1 MGSSDGEALAAGCR
15 LGTRV
20 AAPDAT
26 GPAVPVVPAVGS
38 GLFES
43 GTISVALSRL
53 TPAANAR
60 GTARRHHRESPVRL
74 RAVDHHDCAAPRPP
88 ISDWRAPRTYE
99 GRGGV
104 FPRNPPAQAPATPRC
119 GSGRPSPR
127 THGQFECRPLSAR
140 RTIQCIEPPLAKG
153 ALRKPLSGSPSPALG
168 QNDLVPVRTGSR
180 SEGSRRIL
188 GAVNRE
194 IDPGRLNA
202 LAGPEAVGGGDLRV
216 VAARG

>member
-1 MGSSDGEALAAGCR
+1 MLAAACR

-26 GPAVPVVPAVGS
+26 DPAIPVVPGVGRR
-38 GLFES
+38 LLAS
-43 GTISVALSRL
+43 GTMSIALSRP
-53 TPAANAR
+53 TPTANAR

-104 FPRNPPAQAPATPRC
+104 SPRNPPAQAPATPRC

-168 QNDLVPVRTGSR
+168 QDDLVPVRRTGSR